1 VGAVGYLGGDAVIDY
16 GESTDLAGLRDWY
29 PVAVERIASER
40 AARVT
45 RRFLWLLVVGGL
57 LVAYWSAL

>member
-1 VGAVGYLGGDAVIDY
+1 VIDY

-57 LVAYWSAL
+57 LVAYFGALL

>member
-1 VGAVGYLGGDAVIDY
+1 MNIDW
-16 GESTDLAGLRDWY
+16 GKSTDLAGLRTFY
-29 PVAVERIASER
+29 AVEVARLESER

-57 LVAYWSAL
+57 VVAYMGGLM